1 MSSDKRLFLFNFLR
15 GAAAILL
22 ALLVA
27 TVFIFLSSKQP
38 LTSLKYLLLGP
49 VISFKSTGAV
59 FNTTS
64 FLTLLAAMIPTIFS
78 GLAVCVMFSANQF
91 NLAGEGV
98 IMLGAFV
105 GGLLG
110 IYLKLNTGLHQVV
123 CVLVAAVVGGL
134 IMLIPALLK
143 VKLGASEMVT
153 SLMLNYVIM
162 FVILHFLNFTFADR
176 SKGATQSFPFQATA
190 KIPEIVANGTKLTWG
205 LVIALVFVVIIALFM
220 YRTKWGYAIRMIGIN
235 QKFAQYSGMK
245 VGGTIVLSQVIGGV
259 LSGMGGSI
267 EVDSQMGQGTT
278 FVFTIEADPV
288 PGGEG
293 LPVTAP
299 AAGRVVATASG
310 RVTIRGVKRAI
321 PLTKV
326 TAKIAAEKM
335 ANRCQDSLV
344 SPSGIGENQMPMAK
358 ANTASIAK
366 TAPSLPAVPIAKPKS
381 VASPILPARHTP

>member
-27 TVFIFLSSKQP
+27 TIFIFLSSKQP

-153 SLMLNYVIM
+153 SLMMNYVIM

-235 QKFAQYSGMK
+235 QAFAQYSGIQ
-245 VGGTIVLSQVIGGV
+245 VGAIIVLSQVVGGI
-259 LSGMGGSI
+259 LAGMGGSI
-267 EVDSQMGQGTT
+267 EMLGRYNT
-278 FVFTIEADPV
+278 FLWRELPGYGWLGITIAILAKNNPIFVPV
-288 PGGEG
+288 AALFIAYLDKGCQLMAINSDVPFEMIDIIQASIF
-293 LPVTAP
+293 LFFAAEQFLAKYRQRIVVRIAQRDLALQE
-299 AAGRVVATASG
+299 AAGQEGS
-310 RVTIRGVKRAI
+310 
-321 PLTKV
+321 
-326 TAKIAAEKM
+326 
-335 ANRCQDSLV
+335 
-344 SPSGIGENQMPMAK
+344 
-358 ANTASIAK
+358 
-366 TAPSLPAVPIAKPKS
+366 KS
-381 VASPILPARHTP
+381 

>member
-91 NLAGEGV
+91 NLAGEGA
-98 IMLGAFV
+98 IMLGGFV

-123 CVLVAAVVGGL
+123 CVLIAAVVGGL

-153 SLMLNYVIM
+153 SLMMNYVIM

-235 QKFAQYSGMK
+235 QAFAQYSGIQ
-245 VGGTIVLSQVIGGV
+245 VGAIIVLSQVIGGM
-259 LSGMGGSI
+259 LSGMAGSI
-267 EVDSQMGQGTT
+267 EMLGRYNT
-278 FVFTIEADPV
+278 FLWRELPGYGWLGITIAILAKNNPIFVPVAALFIAYLDKGCQLMAINSDVPFEMIDIIQASIFLFFAAEQFLAKYRQRIVVRNAQRDLALQEA
-288 PGGEG
+288 
-293 LPVTAP
+293 
-299 AAGRVVATASG
+299 AAGQEGS
-310 RVTIRGVKRAI
+310 
-321 PLTKV
+321 
-326 TAKIAAEKM
+326 
-335 ANRCQDSLV
+335 
-344 SPSGIGENQMPMAK
+344 
-358 ANTASIAK
+358 
-366 TAPSLPAVPIAKPKS
+366 KS
-381 VASPILPARHTP
+381 

>member
-123 CVLVAAVVGGL
+123 CVLAAAVVGGL

-235 QKFAQYSGMK
+235 QAFAQYSGIQ
-245 VGGTIVLSQVIGGV
+245 VGAIIVLSQVVGGI
-259 LSGMGGSI
+259 LAGMGGSI
-267 EVDSQMGQGTT
+267 EMLGRYNT
-278 FVFTIEADPV
+278 FLWRELPGYGWLGITIAILAKNNPIFVPVAALFIAYLDKGCQLMAINSDVPFEMIDIIQASIFLFFAAEQFLAKYRQRIVVRIAQRDLALQEA
-288 PGGEG
+288 
-293 LPVTAP
+293 
-299 AAGRVVATASG
+299 AAGQEGS
-310 RVTIRGVKRAI
+310 
-321 PLTKV
+321 
-326 TAKIAAEKM
+326 
-335 ANRCQDSLV
+335 
-344 SPSGIGENQMPMAK
+344 
-358 ANTASIAK
+358 
-366 TAPSLPAVPIAKPKS
+366 KS
-381 VASPILPARHTP
+381 